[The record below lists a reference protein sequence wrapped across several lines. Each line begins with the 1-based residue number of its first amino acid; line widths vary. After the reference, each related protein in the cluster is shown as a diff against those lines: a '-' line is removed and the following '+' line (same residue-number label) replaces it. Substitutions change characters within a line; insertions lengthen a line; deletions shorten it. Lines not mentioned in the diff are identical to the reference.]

1 MGNCLRNMWIT
12 HYILWRQG
20 KNGENNDQSDGRR
33 DTNWHIFILVGSG
46 FVPQLVGDF
55 LRTHEELE
63 VHFRFTVG
71 NTSEIIQGLRMI
83 ALISDF
89 VRWQRGKM
97 ISCLLRSEGKN
108 L

>member
-1 MGNCLRNMWIT
+1 MTSQTEGVIELA
-12 HYILWRQG
+12 YIYTL
-20 KNGENNDQSDGRR
+20 
-33 DTNWHIFILVGSG
+33 GSG

-71 NTSEIIQGLRMI
+71 NTSEIIQGLKDDRFDIGFCSM
-83 ALISDF
+83 AE
-89 VRWQRGKM
+89 GEM